1 MNLSDET
8 GTVVFVIG
16 VITTIGLFFV
26 LRELFCWY
34 WKINEI
40 RNLLQKILE
49 RLPEQ
54 TKNITDN
61 KILEQAAS
69 NEPVR
74 MKRAYIESKKAKNR
88 LSDGG
93 YIEGMVACKA
103 CGKMRKPGGRC
114 PHCGS
119 F

>member
-1 MNLSDET
+1 MDWSVEIWII
-8 GTVVFVIG
+8 VVLVS
-16 VITTIGLFFV
+16 IGLLFA
-26 LRELFCWY
+26 LREFYCWY
-34 WKINEI
+34 WKINDI
-40 RNLLQKILE
+40 HDLLQKILE

-74 MKRAYIESKKAKNR
+74 MKRADIESKKAKNR

>member
-1 MNLSDET
+1 MDWSV
-8 GTVVFVIG
+8 GIWIIVVLVS
-16 VITTIGLFFV
+16 IGLLFA
-26 LRELFCWY
+26 LREFYCWY
-34 WKINEI
+34 WKINDI
-40 RNLLQKILE
+40 HDLLQKILE

-74 MKRAYIESKKAKNR
+74 MKRADIESKKAKNR

-93 YIEGMVACKA
+93 YIEGMVACKV
-103 CGKMRKPGGRC
+103 CGKMKKPGWSC

-119 F
+119 